1 MTASR
6 YAQRFTSIVEVFPP
20 TFGADEA
27 KEPVIGLGQK
37 TRDFIE
43 RVRRIRHLADAIL
56 IADVKDASRLK
67 ISTIHSASL
76 ILRELGIEAV
86 PVITARDSNRPAVLS
101 SVLTAFSLGVRSL
114 MLVWG
119 DRYDQGDGA
128 RNVYDFHSLAE
139 LIHST
144 KQLARRAG
152 IDCTVLAPI
161 DLSSLER
168 GDGLEVAKKRLESGA
183 DMLLSQPPTADSTTT
198 LRRHRALLEKA
209 GLGRKVVLNVFPFRD
224 AADIAAC
231 RSKFGWDLPSKL
243 DNIASRGESELL
255 REAKRVAQGIRSAG
269 FPGVYVSTRGR
280 PELARF
286 ILD

>member
-1 MTASR
+1 LVPSPDSLS
-6 YAQRFTSIVEVFPP
+6 FTSIVEVFPP
-20 TFGADEA
+20 SFGADEG

-43 RVRRIRHLADAIL
+43 RVRRISHLADAIL
-56 IADVKDASRLK
+56 VADVKDTSRLK
-67 ISTIHSASL
+67 ISPVHSASL
-76 ILRELGIEAV
+76 IIRDVGVEAI

-101 SVLTAFSLGVRSL
+101 SILTAFSLGVRSL

-119 DRYDQGDGA
+119 DRYDERDGA
-128 RNVYDFHSLAE
+128 KNVYDFTSLAD
-139 LIHST
+139 LILSA
-144 KQLARRAG
+144 KKIAKRAG
-152 IDCTVLAPI
+152 IDCSVFAPV

-168 GDGLEVAKKRLESGA
+168 EKGLAIARKRLESGA

-198 LRRHRALLEKA
+198 LRKHIAVLDKA
-209 GLGRKVVLNVFPFRD
+209 GLSRSVILNVFPFRD
-224 AADIAAC
+224 AQDIEAC
-231 RSKFGWDLPSKL
+231 RSKFGWELPQKL
-243 DNIASRGESELL
+243 DSIASKGESELL
-255 REAKRVAQGIRSAG
+255 REAKRVAQRIRSAG